1 MATILCV
8 DDEPDCVMLMKAYL
22 EKCSHT
28 VFKAHSGREA
38 LDILKLKKNEIDL
51 LITDI
56 RMPGMDGIELIGKAL
71 SVKNNLQ
78 AIVVTGFGEMETAV
92 EAMQKGADNYLRKP
106 LDLEELL
113 VAVDKCMEK
122 MELIRRLEKTT
133 KRELELALEAKEA
146 AEAANTAKA
155 QFLGSMSHELKTP
168 LNHII
173 GFTEL
178 VLDQNLGDLNDLQ
191 QEYLNDVLY
200 SSKHLLEL
208 INDILDLSKVEA
220 GRLELEYTDV
230 DLQKFLEKSLA
241 AVEKK
246 AAERGLQLELDTKE
260 IPESIRGDERKLE
273 KIIGHLLSNALKF
286 TPAGGSICL
295 RANRARGSAWCDAG
309 APRCESEDFIEISVQ
324 DTGIGIKQED
334 QKRIFNP
341 FEQVDGS
348 ASRKYQG
355 AGLGLVIAKRFVE
368 LQGGAIRVTSS
379 GEGQG
384 SVFSLVV
391 PG

>member
-1 MATILCV
+1 
-8 DDEPDCVMLMKAYL
+8 MLMKAYL

-286 TPAGGSICL
+286 TPAGGSIRL
-295 RANRARGSAWCDAG
+295 RANPAQGSAWCDAG

-334 QKRIFNP
+334 QKRIFNS

-355 AGLGLVIAKRFVE
+355 VGLGLVIAKRFVE